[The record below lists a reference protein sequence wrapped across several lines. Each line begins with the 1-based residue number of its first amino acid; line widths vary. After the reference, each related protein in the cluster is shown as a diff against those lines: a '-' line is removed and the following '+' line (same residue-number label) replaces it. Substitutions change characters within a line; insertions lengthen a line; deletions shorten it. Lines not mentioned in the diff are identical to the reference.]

1 MLEKVE
7 GIVLRERDYG
17 ESSKILDLLTKE
29 HGIISVL
36 ARGSKKP
43 KNVLSNVSSKLTYG
57 NFEIYYKEDKLST
70 LTSVDVINNLIEVR
84 KDMFKIGYASYLMEL
99 TYQVLKQ
106 RTGTSIEEIYNIF
119 IASIL
124 KINEGYSPITIKN
137 IVEMKYL
144 MYLGVFPTL
153 DKCAM
158 CGRTD
163 NIVTISSDLNGL
175 LCKSCR
181 KDETI
186 VKLDTIKY
194 LRMYNYI
201 DISKITKL
209 NINDDTVKEID
220 KFLNDYYEKHT
231 GLYFATKK
239 FIDNIDKWR

>member
-7 GIVLRERDYG
+7 GIILRDRDYG
-17 ESSKILDLLTKE
+17 ESSKILDLLCKE
-29 HGIISVL
+29 HGMISVL
-36 ARGSKKP
+36 AKGCKKP
-43 KNVLSNVSSKLTYG
+43 KNALSNVCSKLTYG
-57 NFEIYYKEDKLST
+57 IFTIYYKEDKLST
-70 LTSVDVINNLIEVR
+70 LTSVDILNNLIEVR
-84 KDMFKIGYASYLMEL
+84 KDMFKIGYVSYLMEL

-106 RTGTSIEEIYNIF
+106 TSNTNIEEIYNIF
-119 IASIL
+119 ISSIL
-124 KINEGYSPITIKN
+124 KINEDYSPVVIKN

-153 DKCAM
+153 DKCSI

-163 NIVTISSDLNGL
+163 NIVTVSSDSNGL

-181 KDETI
+181 KDEII

-209 NINDDTVKEID
+209 NINIDTVKEID
-220 KFLNDYYEKHT
+220 KFLNDYYDKHT